1 MTMSQAAY
9 QHADIDKP
17 IASADVAKNFSRSA
31 TTYDDVAQ
39 IQNQIGEA
47 ALGHLP
53 QLLSGNGLDIGAGTG
68 RHTQALNSRGASVQ
82 GVDLAKGMVDQA
94 QSLYPEISFSVAD
107 AQSLPFS
114 DSSFAFVFSSMA
126 LQWCANLHAVAR
138 EVERVLVAG
147 GVAELAIMV
156 DGSFTEL
163 HKARALASLDK
174 VDTPLPNLQRW
185 ISAFQSTNLRVSRVI
200 TKDYVDYHPSVLSL
214 LRSIKHAGAGATRQ
228 QNASL
233 SKRDLKKLTMAYQG
247 MSDSPKGLP
256 LTYKVSHFRLE
267 K

>member
-9 QHADIDKP
+9 QHIDIDNP
-17 IASADVAKNFSRSA
+17 IAPADVAKSFSRSA
-31 TTYDDVAQ
+31 RSYDEVAQ

-47 ALGHLP
+47 ALRHLP

-68 RHTQALNSRGASVQ
+68 RHTQTLNSRGVSIQ

-94 QSLYPEISFSVAD
+94 QALYPDISFSVAD

-114 DSSFAFVFSSMA
+114 NSSFSFVFSSMA
-126 LQWCANLHAVAR
+126 LQWCTNLHAVAS
-138 EVERVLVAG
+138 EVERVLEAG

-174 VDTPLPNLQRW
+174 ADTPLPSLHRW
-185 ISAFQSTNLRVSRVI
+185 LSAFQSTKLRVSRVI
-200 TKDYVDYHPSVLSL
+200 TKDYVDYHPDILSL
-214 LRSIKHAGAGATRQ
+214 LRSIKHAGAGATKR

-233 SKRDLKKLTMAYQG
+233 SKRDLKKLSMVYQG

-256 LTYKVSHFRLE
+256 ITYRVSHFRLE